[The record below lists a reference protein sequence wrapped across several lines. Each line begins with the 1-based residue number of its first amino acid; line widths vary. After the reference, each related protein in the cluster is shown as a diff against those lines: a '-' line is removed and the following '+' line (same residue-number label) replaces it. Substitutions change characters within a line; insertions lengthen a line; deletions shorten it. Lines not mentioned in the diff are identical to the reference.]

1 MKKFIAVLCL
11 ICLFGGILP
20 LGCYAANAPECITE
34 NMGEV
39 LTNNRAVLLRITDS
53 NIFYKVAY
61 VDSIT
66 GKFTVIDLPYEKVSI
81 NFTDNSAITKY
92 TTFFYDYVHRE
103 LISNE
108 TYTINIDTQY
118 VKDIMVLIGD

>member
-1 MKKFIAVLCL
+1 MKKFIAALCL

-20 LGCYAANAPECITE
+20 LNCYATNAPECIVE

-39 LTNNRAVLLRITDS
+39 LTNNRAVLLRITNTS
-53 NIFYKVAY
+53 TFYKVAY
-61 VDSIT
+61 VDNIT

-81 NFTDNSAITKY
+81 NFTDNSTITKY
-92 TTFFYDYVHRE
+92 TTYFYDYVHRK

>member
-1 MKKFIAVLCL
+1 MKKIIILLCL
-11 ICLFGGILP
+11 ISIFGGILP
-20 LGCYAANAPECITE
+20 LGCYAASAPECITE

-39 LTNNRAVLLRITDS
+39 LTNNCAVILRITDS
-53 NIFYKVAY
+53 STFYKVAY

-81 NFTDNSAITKY
+81 NYTDNSAITKY
-92 TTFFYDYVHRE
+92 TTFFYDYVHRK

-108 TYTINIDTQY
+108 TYTININTQY
-118 VKDIMVLIGD
+118 VKNIMVLIGE

>member
-20 LGCYAANAPECITE
+20 LGCYAASAPECITE

-39 LTNNRAVLLRITDS
+39 LTNNRAVILRITDS
-53 NIFYKVAY
+53 STFYKVAY

-66 GKFTVIDLPYEKVSI
+66 GKFTTIDLPYEKVSI
-81 NFTDNSAITKY
+81 NYTDNSAITKY
-92 TTFFYDYVHRE
+92 TTFFYDYVHRK

-108 TYTINIDTQY
+108 TYIINIDTQY
-118 VKDIMVLIGD
+118 VKSIMVLIGE